1 MPYKAP
7 YETLYEA
14 LYKTSDHGSSPP
26 ARHSAR
32 SLRED
37 SEYSSGEVE
46 PVRMA
51 CMVVYH
57 HNIEG
62 SEDEEWRYDFERF
75 ECPRPTMCGSP
86 DVQHWRP
93 FPEGE
98 DFIQEDDD
106 EEDGEYTNDD
116 DEDGEEA
123 SHTDDNEDHS
133 EYADDDEDHSEYTD
147 DDDEDHSEY
156 ADDDDEDHSKYAD
169 DDDENGNYTDNDDG
183 YD

>member
-1 MPYKAP
+1 MPYEAP
-7 YETLYEA
+7 YETLYKA
-14 LYKTSDHGSSPP
+14 PYKTSDHGSSPP
-26 ARHSAR
+26 ARRSAR

-37 SEYSSGEVE
+37 SEYLSGEVE

-75 ECPRPTMCGSP
+75 ECPRPTTCGSP
-86 DVQHWRP
+86 DIEHWRP

-98 DFIQEDDD
+98 NFIQE
-106 EEDGEYTNDD
+106 
-116 DEDGEEA
+116 
-123 SHTDDNEDHS
+123 
-133 EYADDDEDHSEYTD
+133 
-147 DDDEDHSEY
+147 
-156 ADDDDEDHSKYAD
+156 DDDEDHSKYAD
-169 DDDENGNYTDNDDG
+169 DDDEDHSEYTEDDDEDHSEYAEDDDENGSYTDNDDG